1 MRYLL
6 ICSIIFAIGSL
17 IENVACISEDDEELI
32 EKINSE
38 SDKILKK
45 MKTNKREFLDN
56 ITNESERGKKERQF
70 SEEIQTFEDNV
81 ATIQDEINLSENE
94 D

>member
-70 SEEIQTFEDNV
+70 SEEIRTFEDNV

>member
-17 IENVACISEDDEELI
+17 IENVACISEDDEEFV
-32 EKINSE
+32 EKIHSE

-45 MKTNKREFLDN
+45 MKTKKREFLDN
-56 ITNESERGKKERQF
+56 ITNESERRKKERQF
-70 SEEIQTFEDNV
+70 SEEMRKFEDNV

>member
-6 ICSIIFAIGSL
+6 ICSIIFATGSL
-17 IENVACISEDDEELI
+17 IENVACISEDDEELV
-32 EKINSE
+32 EKIHSE

-45 MKTNKREFLDN
+45 MKTKKREFLDN
-56 ITNESERGKKERQF
+56 ITNESERRKKERQF
-70 SEEIQTFEDNV
+70 SEEMRKFEDNV

>member
-17 IENVACISEDDEELI
+17 IENVACISEDDEELV
-32 EKINSE
+32 EKIHSE

-45 MKTNKREFLDN
+45 MKTKKREFLDN
-56 ITNESERGKKERQF
+56 ITNESERRKKERQF
-70 SEEIQTFEDNV
+70 SEEMRKFEDNV

>member
-38 SDKILKK
+38 SDKVLKK

-70 SEEIQTFEDNV
+70 SEAIFLHFI
-81 ATIQDEINLSENE
+81 AINFC
-94 D
+94 

>member
-6 ICSIIFAIGSL
+6 ICFIIFAVGSL
-17 IENVACISEDDEELI
+17 IDNVACISEDDEELV
-32 EKINSE
+32 EKIHSE

-45 MKTNKREFLDN
+45 MKTKKRECLDN
-56 ITNESERGKKERQF
+56 ITNDSERRKKERQF
-70 SEEIQTFEDNV
+70 SEEIRTFEDNV